1 MGFCCGRY
9 ESGNRLSPDHER
21 TIVDRLLA
29 YHPDCD
35 SKIGCGIDY
44 ITVISFTLYY
54 QFGLAFFFNYHYY
67 TNVLLI
73 SIIGYRLNWES
84 CILLVYLCVF
94 QTWKMGLK

>member
-1 MGFCCGRY
+1 MWFCCGRY
-9 ESGNRLSPDHER
+9 ESGDRLSPDHER

-54 QFGLAFFFNYHYY
+54 QFGLAFF
-67 TNVLLI
+67 LI
-73 SIIGYRLNWES
+73 IIIIRMY
-84 CILLVYLCVF
+84 C
-94 QTWKMGLK
+94 

>member
-1 MGFCCGRY
+1 MWFCCGRY
-9 ESGNRLSPDHER
+9 ESGDRLSPDHER

-54 QFGLAFFFNYHYY
+54 QFGLAFF
-67 TNVLLI
+67 
-73 SIIGYRLNWES
+73 
-84 CILLVYLCVF
+84 
-94 QTWKMGLK
+94 